1 MIRLLHI
8 PALCV
13 ALAGCAVSERRSPVT
28 SAPVSPEPVVGEPER
43 RLPGT
48 TIASL
53 GDATRPGRW
62 MRTPLVPGPMRG
74 RVSDPA
80 TGRSVTL
87 DLLPLDADPG
97 AGSRMSL
104 AAYQALGLP
113 LTALPELRVSP
124 AG

>member
-8 PALCV
+8 PALCL
-13 ALAGCAVSERRSPVT
+13 ALAGCALPERPAPET
-28 SAPVSPEPVVGEPER
+28 SAAVPPEPVVAEPER

-62 MRTPLVPGPMRG
+62 MRTPLVSGPMRG
-74 RVSDPA
+74 RVSDPD

-87 DLLPLDADPG
+87 DQIGRAH
-97 AGSRMSL
+97 
-104 AAYQALGLP
+104 
-113 LTALPELRVSP
+113 V
-124 AG
+124 

>member
-1 MIRLLHI
+1 MRRARPLDAH
-8 PALCV
+8 A
-13 ALAGCAVSERRSPVT
+13 ARFRADARAGERS
-28 SAPVSPEPVVGEPER
+28 G
-43 RLPGT
+43 
-48 TIASL
+48 
-53 GDATRPGRW
+53 
-62 MRTPLVPGPMRG
+62 
-74 RVSDPA
+74 